1 MANARNSLFL
11 WGRSLS
17 ILLMLC
23 FSIGFVSAQQ
33 ITVKGTV
40 SSATEGGIPGVNVV
54 LQGTTTGVITE
65 MDGSY
70 SIEVPG
76 PDAVLVYSFIGF
88 VTQMITVGNQTTV
101 DVVLET
107 DVSELDEVVVT
118 GYGTQKKATVT
129 GSVTA
134 VKGEALQKLP
144 TNNLS
149 NTMVGQVSGLMIVN
163 RSGEPGADDS
173 QIRIRGINTLNN
185 SSALIVIDGI
195 ANRDGGLARLNP
207 NDIESVTV
215 LKDASAAIY
224 GAQSANG
231 VIMITTKRGKAGA
244 PEVGLTLNAGM
255 NQPTRLPSVLD
266 APEYATILN
275 ELDEYAGRPD
285 RYTAEDIQKFA
296 DGSDPWRYP
305 NTNWYDETIKPWS
318 PQGNANITLS
328 GGKADGVTYFVS
340 VGGTYED
347 GYFKN
352 SSVGYNQKNFR
363 SNIDAQI
370 KKNIKLRFDISGRH
384 EDRQYTQMRG
394 GSTFR
399 YLIGMKPTEPAFWP
413 KRSTDTERLPGPD
426 FEGGWNPA
434 VTSTDITGYNKDNNY
449 IFQSNMG
456 LDITELFTVKGLSFV
471 GNVAIDQSFREYKNW
486 KKPWTLY
493 TWDKVTMNENNEPD
507 LKGSDKGIAAPQLS
521 QQSNRTKSLTANVR
535 LDYVKNFDDHNIAVM
550 GGIERQTSS
559 YYWFS
564 AYRNEFVT
572 DQLEE
577 LQFGANN
584 TNKTNDGSLVE
595 SARLNYFGRINYN
608 YNNKYLAEFVWRYD
622 GSQIFDPEYRWGFFP
637 GVSLGW
643 VVSEENFMSDV
654 SWISRLKLRG
664 SYGTMG
670 NDKIDPY
677 QYLASFEFGGNYIFN
692 YDEDTK
698 SLRPS
703 SVANQGVSWEVA
715 KNTNIGIEG
724 GLFDN
729 KVSFEFDVFKN
740 LRTDIL
746 YPANAAIPLS
756 AGFSP
761 PDQNIGEVENKGF
774 DMSVTYNQGVN
785 SYDIYWSIGFNGGY
799 AKNKVLFW
807 DEPAGRLPWQV
818 STGKPMGGQ
827 LLYNALDVFKDQAAV
842 DAYPHWPG
850 ARPGDI
856 RFEDVDGDGEIT
868 VDDRVQTD
876 KSNFPTFVGGI
887 PFTFGWKNL
896 ELFVL
901 MQGAAGAEQ
910 YVQIPSGEFGNYLT
924 DFADGRWTSE
934 NPNSEKPR
942 AFNRTDQYWISGRN
956 THFMRSTDYIRAKN
970 VKLSYDMPESI
981 LDKVGIKYAQ
991 VYISAMNLFTWDKYK
1006 VFDPE
1011 NSNNSGSSY
1020 PQRRLF
1026 NLGVNL
1032 TF

>member
-1 MANARNSLFL
+1 MRNARNHLFL
-11 WGRSLS
+11 WGRSLL
-17 ILLMLC
+17 ILLMFC
-23 FSIGFVSAQQ
+23 FSVGLVSAQQ
-33 ITVKGTV
+33 ITVKGKV
-40 SSATEGGIPGVNVV
+40 SSAIEGTIPGVNVV
-54 LQGTTTGVITE
+54 LQGTTTGVITD
-65 MDGSY
+65 MDGAY
-70 SIEVPG
+70 TIVVPG
-76 PDAVLVYSFIGF
+76 PDAVLVYSFIGL
-88 VTQMITVGNQTTV
+88 VTQTVNVGNQTTI
-101 DVVLET
+101 DVVLAT
-107 DVSELDEVVVT
+107 DVSELDVVVVT

-129 GSVTA
+129 GSVA
-134 VKGEALQKLP
+134 SVKGESLQKIP
-144 TNNLS
+144 ANNLS
-149 NTMVGQVSGLMIVN
+149 NTLVGQVSGLMVVN

-195 ANRDGGLARLNP
+195 ANRDGGLSRLNP

-231 VIMITTKRGKAGA
+231 VILVTTKRGKAGA
-244 PEVGLTLNAGM
+244 PEVGLSLNIGM

-275 ELDEYAGRPD
+275 ELDEYSDRVP
-285 RYTAEDIQKFA
+285 RYTADEIQKFRN
-296 DGSDPWRYP
+296 GSDPFGYP
-305 NTNWYDETIKPWS
+305 NTDWYDETLKSWS
-318 PQGNANITLS
+318 PQGNANLTLS
-328 GGKADGVTYFVS
+328 GGNADGVTYFIS
-340 VGGTYED
+340 AGGTYED

-363 SNIDAQI
+363 SNIDAKI
-370 KKNIKLRFDISGRH
+370 SKNIKLRFDISGRH
-384 EDRQYTQMRG
+384 EDRKYTQTRG

-426 FEGGWNPA
+426 FEGGQNPA
-434 VTSTDITGYNKDNNY
+434 VTSTDVTGYNYDNNY
-449 IFQSNMG
+449 IFQSNVG
-456 LDITELFTVKGLSFV
+456 LDIDELFTVEGLSFV
-471 GNVAIDQSFREYKNW
+471 GNIALDQSFREYKSW

-493 TWDKVTMNENNEPD
+493 TWDKVTMNANNEPD
-507 LKGSDKGIAAPQLS
+507 LVGSDKGIAAPQLS
-521 QQSNRTKSLTANVR
+521 QQSTRKKSFTGNMR
-535 LDYVKNFDDHNIAVM
+535 LNYVKNFGDHKLGVM
-550 GGIERQTSS
+550 AGIERQTMSR
-559 YYWFS
+559 YWFS

-577 LQFGANN
+577 LRFGANN
-584 TNKTNDGSLVE
+584 SSKTNDGSLSE
-595 SARLNYFGRINYN
+595 GARLNYFGRVNYN
-608 YNNKYLAEFVWRYD
+608 FSNKYLAEFVWRYD
-622 GSQIFDPEYRWGFFP
+622 GSQIFDPEFRWGFFP
-637 GVSLGW
+637 GISLGW

-654 SWISRLKLRG
+654 SWVSRLKLRG

-677 QYLASFEFGGNYIFN
+677 QYLATFEFGGNYIFN
-692 YDEDTK
+692 EDVDTK

-703 SVANQGVSWEVA
+703 SVANHGVSWEVA

-729 KVSFEFDVFKN
+729 KLSFEFDIFRN

-774 DMSVTYNQGVN
+774 DLSISYNN
-785 SYDIYWSIGFNGGY
+785 IINEDMFWSIGFNGGW

-818 STGKPMGGQ
+818 STGKPMGGR
-827 LLYNALDVFKDQAAV
+827 LLYNALDVFIDQAAV

-868 VDDRVQTD
+868 VDDRVQSD

-887 PFTFGWKNL
+887 PFTFGWKGF
-896 ELFVL
+896 ELYIL

-910 YVQIPSGEFGNYLT
+910 YIQVPSGEFGNYLH
-924 DFADGRWTSE
+924 DFADGRWTTA
-934 NPNSEKPR
+934 NPSSEKPR
-942 AFNRTDQYWISGRN
+942 AYNRTDQYWISGQN
-956 THFMRSTDYIRAKN
+956 TYFMRSTDYIRAKN
-970 VKLSYDMPESI
+970 VKLSYNIPESVI
-981 LDKVGIKYAQ
+981 GKVGIKYVQ
-991 VYISAMNLFTWDKYK
+991 VFVSAMNLFTWDKYK

-1011 NSNNSGSSY
+1011 NDSNSGSIY

-1026 NLGVNL
+1026 NMGVNL